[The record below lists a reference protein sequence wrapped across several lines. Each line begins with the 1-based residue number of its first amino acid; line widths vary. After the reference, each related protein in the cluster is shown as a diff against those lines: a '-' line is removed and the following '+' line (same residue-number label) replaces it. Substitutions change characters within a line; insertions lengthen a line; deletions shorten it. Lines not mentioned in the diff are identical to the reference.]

1 MKNIIIFTN
10 SFAIEKHWK
19 NALNEYAATTTIEE
33 FKNLV
38 EYLQLNDEKTIVMFD
53 EQSVVNIEKALEEL
67 SVFTHIDL
75 LLFHNFPDVEHAVKL
90 IGKNVRGYENSFIH
104 KANLLQM
111 LESVENEKN
120 WFFLDLTQHI
130 INSFIKQ
137 NRDED
142 KKQEPAF
149 VKELTNKEQ
158 VILDDLAQ
166 GFSNKEIA
174 YKEQLALSTVKGHIR
189 NIFKKAGVSDR
200 VSLILLLG

>member
-38 EYLQLNDEKTIVMFD
+38 EYLQLSDEKTIVMFD
-53 EQSVVNIEKALEEL
+53 EQSVVDIEKALEEL
-67 SVFTHIDL
+67 NVFTHIDL

>member
-19 NALNEYAATTTIEE
+19 NALNEYAVTTTIEE

-38 EYLQLNDEKTIVMFD
+38 EHLQLSDEKTIVMFD
-53 EQSVVNIEKALEEL
+53 EQSVVEIEKALEEL

-104 KANLLQM
+104 KTNLLQM